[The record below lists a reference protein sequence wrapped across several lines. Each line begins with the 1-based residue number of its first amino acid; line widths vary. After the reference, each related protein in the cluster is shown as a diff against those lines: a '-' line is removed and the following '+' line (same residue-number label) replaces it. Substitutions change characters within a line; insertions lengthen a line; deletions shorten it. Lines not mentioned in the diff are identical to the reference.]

1 MAISCLSVQLV
12 TEEKKKNKNELPL
25 TCACR
30 KPPSSRCQ
38 LPLKG
43 CTFRPG
49 TRSRKAACG
58 KRRPV
63 SGQAKTTPHE
73 INDMTETGE
82 IFTKIDKII
91 ETVDQFKTEPLFS
104 DEKNKRQ
111 NKIVSKIPNDN
122 EILKTLSYLIAYSQ
136 NSNSEIVE
144 QVLKSGKF
152 DTAFNDFKI
161 EEVIKLN
168 PCDIAD
174 NHWNSIKGIRQQA
187 KLFHIVSLARKIKN
201 IGSFADILN
210 QTNIPKSIKTQNDID
225 DFWNGFDQLLN
236 TLKNNKIPFFQ
247 STTSLLHFLL
257 DIGYDCVKPDLV
269 VMKVAKKLNIVD
281 NETGDKNFR
290 RTVKFIQEYSVD
302 RQIRPSI
309 VDFYFLIDEG
319 QMGAKKF
326 VKPEF
331 YNRTI

>member
-1 MAISCLSVQLV
+1 
-12 TEEKKKNKNELPL
+12 
-25 TCACR
+25 
-30 KPPSSRCQ
+30 
-38 LPLKG
+38 
-43 CTFRPG
+43 
-49 TRSRKAACG
+49 
-58 KRRPV
+58 
-63 SGQAKTTPHE
+63 
-73 INDMTETGE
+73 MTEKE
-82 IFTKIDKII
+82 KIFGDIDNII
-91 ETVDQFKTEPLFS
+91 ETVNRFKMEPLFS
-104 DEKNKRQ
+104 EEKSRRQ
-111 NKIVSKIPNDN
+111 NKIVSTLPNDN

-152 DTAFNDFKI
+152 DYAFANFKI
-161 EEVIKLN
+161 DKVVKLN

-174 NHWNSIKGIRQQA
+174 NHWTSIKGIRQQT

-210 QTNIPKSIKTQNDID
+210 QTNIPTTIKNEIDIEN
-225 DFWNGFDQLLN
+225 FWCGFDKLLV

-290 RTVKFIQEYSVD
+290 KTVRTIQEYSVE
-302 RQIRPSI
+302 RKIRPSI

-326 VKPEF
+326 VKQDF
-331 YNRTI
+331 YRKNRMTTTDGKRSPATNNYFA

>member
-1 MAISCLSVQLV
+1 
-12 TEEKKKNKNELPL
+12 
-25 TCACR
+25 
-30 KPPSSRCQ
+30 
-38 LPLKG
+38 
-43 CTFRPG
+43 
-49 TRSRKAACG
+49 
-58 KRRPV
+58 
-63 SGQAKTTPHE
+63 
-73 INDMTETGE
+73 MTETEE

-91 ETVDQFKTEPLFS
+91 ETVDRYKIEPLFS

-111 NKIVSKIPNDN
+111 NKIVSKILNDN
-122 EILKTLSYLIAYSQ
+122 EILKTLAYLIAYSQ

-152 DTAFNDFKI
+152 DKAFSNFKI
-161 EEVIKLN
+161 EDVIKLN

-201 IGSFADILN
+201 IGSFADILY
-210 QTNIPKSIKTQNDID
+210 QTNIPKIIQSQNDIY
-225 DFWNGFDQLLN
+225 DFWNGFDQLLL

-247 STTSLLHFLL
+247 STISLLHLLL

-281 NETGDKNFR
+281 SETGDKNFR
-290 RTVKFIQEYSVD
+290 KTVRFIQEYSVD

-326 VKPEF
+326 VATEF
-331 YNRTI
+331 YKRRI